1 MALSLEDQIINQLLK
16 SQHILLLASAP
27 ADGDSLGSATAL
39 YMVLTQL
46 GKKATV
52 ICPEPVPK
60 DLKFLPMME
69 KVDGKFRS
77 EKDFIITVNA
87 DVKAVRHE
95 IMPGKVNIVLTP
107 AEGVALQEQLV
118 QYNQADQDYDLIVTV
133 DTGDLVQLGKIYE
146 EHVDLFYRVP
156 VINIDHHASNGE
168 FGVINYVDITASAT
182 TQMLLPMIRTLEQ
195 RTGKSLMNE
204 DIATLLLA
212 GLVTDTGSFQHSN
225 TTPQAFAVAAEL
237 LSLGARQQEIIKHV
251 YKTKSLAMLKLWGQ
265 VLSKIQFAK
274 DHRFVWST
282 VTQKDLEETGAEME
296 DSGAIIDEL
305 LNNAPGAEVVAL
317 LKEKQPGLMSGS
329 LRTTTNEVEADVLA
343 GLFGG
348 GGHKRAAGFRV
359 KNLPFEAAVKQVI
372 TTILEKQAERHHLPP
387 LQGGIE
393 WGIQA
398 PSPLQGI
405 SNSSVNMGGP
415 LHLNPNTAENPSEA
429 TIVIHDLGDAR

>member
-1 MALSLEDQIINQLLK
+1 MASHSIEDQIVHQLLK
-16 SQHILLLASAP
+16 SQHVLLLASAP

-69 KVDGKFRS
+69 KVDGTFRS

-95 IMPGKVNIVLTP
+95 ITPGKVNIVLTP
-107 AEGVALQEQLV
+107 TEGQPVTQNHVTFTQSEP
-118 QYNQADQDYDLIVTV
+118 DYDLIVTV

-146 EHVDLFYRVP
+146 EHADLFYRVP

-182 TQMLLPMIRTLEQ
+182 TQMLLPMIRNLEQ
-195 RTGKSLMNE
+195 RTGKTLLNP

-237 LSLGARQQEIIKHV
+237 LSLGARQQEIIKNV

-282 VTQKDLEETGAEME
+282 VTQRDLEETGADME

-317 LKEKQPGLMSGS
+317 LKEKQPGLLSGS

-348 GGHKRAAGFRV
+348 GGHKRAAGFRIKNIAFDEGV
-359 KNLPFEAAVKQVI
+359 KRVI
-372 TTILEKQAERHHLPP
+372 TTILEKQAERHHLEPV
-387 LQGGIE
+387 QGGIE
-393 WGIQA
+393 LGLQA
-398 PSPLQGI
+398 PSMLSFP
-405 SNSSVNMGGP
+405 P
-415 LHLNPNTAENPSEA
+415 PPTATTHLKPNTAENPTEA
-429 TIVIHDLGDAR
+429 TIVIHDLGER